1 MMRVCHL
8 DTCPVGIATQN
19 PTLRDR
25 FSGKAEYVVNFFRFI
40 AEEVRELLAELGFR
54 SIEEAV
60 GHAEVL
66 DVERAVDHWKAQGLD
81 LEPLFHV
88 PELPEG
94 AVRHQVT
101 VQDHGLEKALD
112 NQLIKLAADALGATD
127 ATDAAPVRAQVA
139 IRNINRTVGTM
150 LGHEVTKKFGGA
162 GLPDDTVDI
171 TFTGSAGQS
180 FGAFLPSGVTLR
192 LEGDANDYVGKGLS
206 GGRVIV
212 RPDRGADHL
221 AEYSVIAGNT
231 IAYGATGGELFLRGR
246 TGERFCVRNSGAT
259 VVSEG
264 VGDHGCEYMTGGHA
278 VVLGETGRNF
288 AAGMSGGV
296 AYVIDLNR
304 DHVNSGNLG
313 AVEELDDTDKAWL
326 HDVVR
331 RHAEETGSTVAEKLV
346 ADWDA
351 SVERFS
357 KIIPSTYKA
366 VLAAKDAAERAGLSE
381 TEITEKMME
390 AATNG

>member
-1 MMRVCHL
+1 
-8 DTCPVGIATQN
+8 
-19 PTLRDR
+19 
-25 FSGKAEYVVNFFRFI
+25 VN
-40 AEEVRELLAELGFR
+40 
-54 SIEEAV
+54 
-60 GHAEVL
+60 
-66 DVERAVDHWKAQGLD
+66 HWKAQGLD
-81 LEPLFHV
+81 LAPLFYV
-88 PELPEG
+88 PEMPEG
-94 AVRHQVT
+94 AALHQVIQ
-101 VQDHGLEKALD
+101 QDHGLEKALD
-112 NQLIKLAADALGATD
+112 NELIKLAADALAASSATE
-127 ATDAAPVRAQVA
+127 AQPVRAQVA

-162 GLPDDTVDI
+162 GLPEDTIDI

-180 FGAFLPSGVTLR
+180 FGAFLPRGVTLR

-206 GGRVIV
+206 GGRVVV

-221 AEYSVIAGNT
+221 AEFSTIAGNT

-288 AAGMSGGV
+288 AAGMSGGI

-304 DHVNSGNLG
+304 DNVNVGNLG
-313 AVEELDDTDKAWL
+313 AIQELDDADKQWL
-326 HDVVR
+326 HGVVR
-331 RHAEETGSTVAEKLV
+331 RHQEETASTVAEKLL
-346 ADWDA
+346 AEWDTA
-351 SVERFS
+351 VERFT

-366 VLAAKDAAERAGLSE
+366 VLAAKDAAEQAGLSE
-381 TEITEKMME
+381 SEITEKMME
-390 AATNG
+390 AAING

>member
-1 MMRVCHL
+1 M
-8 DTCPVGIATQN
+8 DKQ
-19 PTLRDR
+19 
-25 FSGKAEYVVNFFRFI
+25 
-40 AEEVRELLAELGFR
+40 
-54 SIEEAV
+54 
-60 GHAEVL
+60 EVL
-66 DVERAVDHWKAQGLD
+66 ERCRRDNVAFVRLQFT
-81 LEPLFHV
+81 EPY
-88 PELPEG
+88 G
-94 AVRHQVT
+94 AVKNVSIP
-101 VQDHGLEKALD
+101 VEELEKALD
-112 NQLIKLAADALGATD
+112 NELIKLAADALAADSATD
-127 ATDAAPVRAQVA
+127 AQPVRAQVA

-180 FGAFLPSGVTLR
+180 FGAFLPRGVTLR

-206 GGRVIV
+206 GGRIVV
-212 RPDRGADHL
+212 RPDRSADHL
-221 AEYSVIAGNT
+221 AEYSTIAGNT

-246 TGERFCVRNSGAT
+246 TGERFCVRNSGAL

-296 AYVIDLNR
+296 AYVIDLDR
-304 DHVNSGNLG
+304 DNVNVASVD
-313 AVEELDDTDKAWL
+313 AVEELDDTDKQWL

-331 RHAEETGSTVAEKLV
+331 RHAEETGSTVAEKLL
-346 ADWDA
+346 AEWPA
-351 SVERFS
+351 AVERFS

-366 VLAAKDAAERAGLSE
+366 VLAAKDAAERAGLNES
-381 TEITEKMME
+381 EITEKMME

>member
-1 MMRVCHL
+1 
-8 DTCPVGIATQN
+8 
-19 PTLRDR
+19 
-25 FSGKAEYVVNFFRFI
+25 
-40 AEEVRELLAELGFR
+40 
-54 SIEEAV
+54 V
-60 GHAEVL
+60 GHAELL
-66 DVERAVDHWKAQGLD
+66 DTTKAVTHWKAQGLD
-81 LEPLFHV
+81 LEPLFYV

-94 AVRHQVT
+94 AVRHALIE
-101 VQDHGLEKALD
+101 QDHGLEKALD
-112 NQLIKLAADALGATD
+112 NELIQLAAEALNAPS
-127 ATDAAPVRAQVA
+127 AEEAQPVRAQVA

-180 FGAFLPSGVTLR
+180 FGAFVPRGITLR

-206 GGRVIV
+206 GGRVVV

-221 AEYSVIAGNT
+221 AEYSTIAGNT
-231 IAYGATGGELFLRGR
+231 IGYGATGGEMFLRGR
-246 TGERFCVRNSGAT
+246 TGERFCVRNSGAL

-264 VGDHGCEYMTGGHA
+264 AGDHGCEYMTGGHA

-296 AYVIDLNR
+296 AYVIDLDR
-304 DHVNSGNLG
+304 DNVNIGNLG
-313 AVEELDDTDKAWL
+313 AVEELSDTDEQWL

-331 RHAEETGSTVAEKLV
+331 RHQEETGSTVAEKLLAEWTTAV
-346 ADWDA
+346 A
-351 SVERFS
+351 RFS

-366 VLAAKDAAERAGLSE
+366 VLAAKDAAELAGLSE
-381 TEITEKMME
+381 QETTEKMME

>member
-1 MMRVCHL
+1 
-8 DTCPVGIATQN
+8 
-19 PTLRDR
+19 
-25 FSGKAEYVVNFFRFI
+25 
-40 AEEVRELLAELGFR
+40 
-54 SIEEAV
+54 
-60 GHAEVL
+60 
-66 DVERAVDHWKAQGLD
+66 
-81 LEPLFHV
+81 
-88 PELPEG
+88 
-94 AVRHQVT
+94 
-101 VQDHGLEKALD
+101 
-112 NQLIKLAADALGATD
+112 
-127 ATDAAPVRAQVA
+127 
-139 IRNINRTVGTM
+139 M

-162 GLPDDTVDI
+162 GLPDDTIDI

-180 FGAFLPSGVTLR
+180 FGAFLPRGVTLR

-221 AEYSVIAGNT
+221 AEYSTIAGNT

-288 AAGMSGGV
+288 AAGMSGGI
-296 AYVIDLNR
+296 AYVIDLDR
-304 DHVNSGNLG
+304 GQRQRRQPVD
-313 AVEELDDTDKAWL
+313 AVEALSDADKEWL

-331 RHAEETGSTVAEKLV
+331 RHQEETGSTVAAKLLAEWDV
-346 ADWDA
+346 AVD
-351 SVERFS
+351 RFS
-357 KIIPSTYKA
+357 KIIPTTYKA
-366 VLAAKDAAERAGLSE
+366 VLAAKDAAELAGLSE
-381 TEITEKMME
+381 QETTEKMME

>member
-19 PTLRDR
+19 PVLRDR
-25 FSGKAEYVVNFFRFI
+25 FAGKAEYIVNFFKFI
-40 AEEVRELLAELGFR
+40 AEEVREILAELGFR

-60 GHAEVL
+60 GHAENL
-66 DVERAVDHWKAQGLD
+66 DVERAVTHWKAQGLD
-81 LEPLFHV
+81 LTPLFYV

-94 AVRHQVT
+94 AALHQVIE
-101 VQDHGLEKALD
+101 QDHGLEKALD
-112 NQLIKLAADALGATD
+112 NELIKLAADALAADSATD
-127 ATDAAPVRAQVA
+127 AQPVRAQVA

-162 GLPDDTVDI
+162 GLPDDTIDI

-180 FGAFLPSGVTLR
+180 FGAFLPRGVTLR

-206 GGRVIV
+206 GGRVVV

-221 AEYSVIAGNT
+221 AEYSTIAGNT

-296 AYVIDLNR
+296 AYVIDLDR
-304 DHVNSGNLG
+304 DNVNVASVN
-313 AVEELDDTDKAWL
+313 AVEELDDTDRQWL

-331 RHAEETGSTVAEKLV
+331 RHAEETASTVAEKLL
-346 ADWDA
+346 AEWPA
-351 SVERFS
+351 AVERFS

-366 VLAAKDAAERAGLSE
+366 VLAAKDAAERAGLNES
-381 TEITEKMME
+381 EITEKMME